1 MSQAAQSLELSD
13 DEAAFRSV
21 SVADRIALSDARVRS
36 NISYAI
42 IAAFMVVNLATLL
55 GLYLIYNSDAAELQA
70 KLVTPDQRVIDTK
83 VVIALLG
90 ATTVQLGSMAVIMAK
105 YLFPRP

>member
-1 MSQAAQSLELSD
+1 MDDAPRSLKVSG
-13 DEAAFRSV
+13 DEARFQSF
-21 SVADRIALSDARVRS
+21 SVADQIALSDARVRS
-36 NISYAI
+36 NVSYAI
-42 IAAFMVVNLATLL
+42 IAAFLIVNLATLA
-55 GLYLIYNSDAAELQA
+55 GLYLIYTSDAAELQA
-70 KLVTPDQRVIDTK
+70 KPVAPEQRIIKTQ